1 MSSQVVFDL
10 MVCVDLE
17 TRCGVESPVIRQ
29 CLQGW
34 RARLEPINAE
44 ILTPLLITATEQLS
58 LRTHL
63 LLPGLKKPKVQVASH
78 TPPSSSAASSNAS
91 VISGLFPP
99 TAASRFSLLPLPM
112 STHFQGQSWVDRDRE
127 RERERDR
134 DRDRELG
141 QSADRLTSEST
152 FASKSILSGLS
163 LSQQQVHAEQLGK
176 SLISS
181 WGTFLGS
188 NANANAAPSSASNPN
203 SNMGVK

>member
-1 MSSQVVFDL
+1 MQR
-10 MVCVDLE
+10 CLE
-17 TRCGVESPVIRQ
+17 
-29 CLQGW
+29 GW

-44 ILTPLLITATEQLS
+44 ILTPLLIAATEQLS
-58 LRTHL
+58 RRTHL
-63 LLPGLKKPKVQVASH
+63 LLPGLKKPKASVAAAQVATH
-78 TPPSSSAASSNAS
+78 TPPSSSSVAANSNAS

-134 DRDRELG
+134 DRDIVR
-141 QSADRLTSEST
+141 SADRATTESSH
-152 FASKSILSGLS
+152 ASKSILSGLS
-163 LSQQQVHAEQLGK
+163 LSQQQMHAEQLGK

-188 NANANAAPSSASNPN
+188 NANAASASNPN
-203 SNMGVK
+203 SNSNLSVK